1 MRWVVCCSSRLS
13 VSEQTTLIRMVL
25 QSLLCLGSTLI
36 LVAHTAPCL
45 ALTTTTNN
53 RGRRQVEAAGVDYP
67 TYSEVPPGL
76 SFSCSDKIPGYYAD
90 PEAQCQVWHWCVP
103 GGPLYSFLCPNQ
115 TLFNQVL
122 RVCDWWFN
130 VECSTSPDY
139 YNINDD
145 LYKIPDDDAPLGRDL
160 LGEESI
166 GEEVV
171 QHQEQNDLQ
180 KEQNLQQVK
189 QDLKQEQQQDLQQE
203 QQQDL
208 QQEQQQDLQQEQQ
221 QDLQQEQQDIQQE
234 QQQELQLQELQQ
246 DPQQQLT
253 EEI

>member
-1 MRWVVCCSSRLS
+1 
-13 VSEQTTLIRMVL
+13 MVL
-25 QSLLCLGSTLI
+25 QSLLSLGPILI
-36 LVAHTAPCL
+36 IVALTAPCL
-45 ALTTTTNN
+45 ALTTSF
-53 RGRRQVEAAGVDYP
+53 RARRQVEAAGVDYP

-145 LYKIPDDDAPLGRDL
+145 LYKIPEDDEPLGRDL
-160 LGEESI
+160 LGEESV

-171 QHQEQNDLQ
+171 QLQEQNDLQ
-180 KEQNLQQVK
+180 KEQNLQQLK
-189 QDLKQEQQQDLQQE
+189 QDIKQEQQQDLQQE

-221 QDLQQEQQDIQQE
+221 QDLQQEQQQEQQQDIQQE
-234 QQQELQLQELQQ
+234 QQLQELQQ

-253 EEI
+253 EDI